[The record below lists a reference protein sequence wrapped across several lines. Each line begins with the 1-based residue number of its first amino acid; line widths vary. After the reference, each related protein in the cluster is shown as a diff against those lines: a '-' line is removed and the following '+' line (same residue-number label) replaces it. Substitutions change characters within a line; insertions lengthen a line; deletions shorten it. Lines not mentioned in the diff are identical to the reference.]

1 MNPGCSLSLLRIQIQ
16 FSFISGCHV
25 VLAAAQVQSGS
36 RKGAGS
42 LQFLS
47 LKKNELP
54 QHEHSRME
62 FWRTPEVFLTVA
74 ASLE

>member
-1 MNPGCSLSLLRIQIQ
+1 M
-16 FSFISGCHV
+16 
-25 VLAAAQVQSGS
+25 LAAAQVQSGS

-42 LQFLS
+42 LPFLS
-47 LKKNELP
+47 LKKKNELP

>member
-1 MNPGCSLSLLRIQIQ
+1 M
-16 FSFISGCHV
+16 
-25 VLAAAQVQSGS
+25 LAAAQVQSGS